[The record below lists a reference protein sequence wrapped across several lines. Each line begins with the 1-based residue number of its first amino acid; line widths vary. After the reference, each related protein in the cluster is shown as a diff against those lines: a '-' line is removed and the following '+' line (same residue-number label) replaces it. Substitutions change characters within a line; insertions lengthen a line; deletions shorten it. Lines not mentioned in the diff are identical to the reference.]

1 MATTQTKA
9 SLPPFS
15 LQVSKTGSGLY
26 VMDLVL
32 DDNLLKK
39 TALDLTLYSLKA
51 GSYVPR
57 IFIPDA
63 TLLPIAKYTTNVK
76 LTITAYLGAT
86 FPGTMLLHVTSA
98 LWSFV
103 SFQQFVSYFVF
114 INMAFPFQVN
124 LFFSFT
130 QPQVWD
136 FVPNPL
142 VSLTRK
148 ISQKFPGFINDQAE
162 EEAIQPQKF
171 IDENQTPSFV
181 ENGGGV
187 IAINMEMMLLLWI
200 LYLLRK
206 ISFFQR
212 NRLIKTVYESLRWNI
227 VIRIFLENGTPLAF
241 AIFLQGRVISLD
253 SAYHYIVLS
262 LMLFSSAYFI
272 IMLVVYRLKSSQKGP
287 SMT

>member
-1 MATTQTKA
+1 MQIEYLKALDTGHRYQLSLHPSSCDLSQSAVQQNLMAATQTKA
-9 SLPPFS
+9 NLPPFS

-26 VMDLVL
+26 VMDLLL

-51 GSYVPR
+51 GDYVPR

-63 TLLPIAKYTTNVK
+63 TLLPIAKYATTAK

-86 FPGTMLLHVTSA
+86 FPGTILLHVTSA

-142 VSLTRK
+142 LSLTRK
-148 ISQKFPGFINDQAE
+148 ISQKIP
-162 EEAIQPQKF
+162 
-171 IDENQTPSFV
+171 
-181 ENGGGV
+181 
-187 IAINMEMMLLLWI
+187 
-200 LYLLRK
+200 
-206 ISFFQR
+206 
-212 NRLIKTVYESLRWNI
+212 RL
-227 VIRIFLENGTPLAF
+227 
-241 AIFLQGRVISLD
+241 
-253 SAYHYIVLS
+253 H
-262 LMLFSSAYFI
+262 
-272 IMLVVYRLKSSQKGP
+272 
-287 SMT
+287 